1 MSRRKF
7 RIVSRASVGFL
18 LTSSIV
24 GCKDRSDDL
33 STNAFAFSFETTAAF
48 LGLFFCPKH
57 FILVD
62 SLRLLD

>member
-48 LGLFFCPKH
+48 LG
-57 FILVD
+57 
-62 SLRLLD
+62 